1 MSEPLLLDI
10 LQELIS
16 STEEDKKMEDFF
28 DELYPELTLETE
40 DIIMILSIKKDYSQI
55 KDLNKRKEELI
66 NDLHE
71 FIREFS
77 ETPESDEF
85 VKYFD
90 D

>member
-1 MSEPLLLDI
+1 MD
-10 LQELIS
+10 
-16 STEEDKKMEDFF
+16 DFF

-40 DIIMILSIKKDYSQI
+40 DILMTLSIKKDYSQI
-55 KDLNKRKEELI
+55 KDFNKRKEELI

-85 VKYFD
+85 VKYFNE
-90 D
+90 